1 MKIIRKLS
9 FELNEREEEALTNIL
24 EDVRANGHRS
34 SKGKRVSFDE
44 LKEIEVSEETIDV
57 SNKPELWT
65 TMSTPPE
72 YTLRIHLQCLHEKA
86 RQMEFRDVRENRLNA
101 MFYPSSTLDNETL
114 KHALLY
120 FDGISF
126 LTPEKLALNDTH
138 AATPEENEGVLGG
151 HILSPSIHEEEGEA
165 RALTDRIVHF
175 YEETLELRR
184 AGLLHSLPPSVNL
197 SDAFYDAIEQD
208 LEDPSF
214 IELVRLNNLHP
225 FLVGCS
231 KFLFLGGNKES
242 LELLDGYVR
251 EEEVAKFVKYYYSR
265 YGDDP
270 MGGGFGFIRLSPE
283 LGASIILNHTMAAC
297 HKYDLVPF
305 TDKSLYQGFLL
316 NKFQRVSRSKL
327 IADYKRQLR
336 ITSSVLARHVM
347 ELHLPKL
354 ELHSF
359 EDVLELKQR
368 MASELERF
376 RYEMTKF
383 AAEVQATPLDESYEK
398 EIERII
404 AVKINP
410 AKADVEAK
418 LRGVDR
424 KFAVRIIKGAKAGTV
439 PIVATLFAGIPLPY
453 VLALSAGVITLE
465 ALWEAHVERKEITN
479 TNGLSFLFE
488 VRD

>member
-9 FELNEREEEALTNIL
+9 FELNEREEQALTSIL

-34 SKGKRVSFDE
+34 WEGKIVSFDE
-44 LKEIEVSEETIDV
+44 LKEIEVTDRTINV

-86 RQMEFRDVRENRLNA
+86 RRMEFRDVGEHRLNA

-126 LTPEKLALNDTH
+126 LTPEKLVLNDSH
-138 AATPEENEGVLGG
+138 AATPEENKGTLRG
-151 HILSPSIHEEEGEA
+151 HILSPSVHEKVDEA
-165 RALTDRIVHF
+165 HELTERILRF
-175 YEETLELRR
+175 YDETLELRR
-184 AGLLHSLPPSVNL
+184 VGLLHSLPPSDNL
-197 SDAFYDAIEQD
+197 SDAFYEAIEQD
-208 LEDPSF
+208 LGDPSF
-214 IELVRLNNLHP
+214 MELVRRSNLHP
-225 FLVGCS
+225 FLVGRS
-231 KFLFLGGNKES
+231 KFILLGDSKETR
-242 LELLDGYVR
+242 ELLNRYL
-251 EEEVAKFVKYYYSR
+251 ENEEVGKFVKHYYR
-265 YGDDP
+265 HYGDHP
-270 MGGGFGFIRLSPE
+270 MGQGFGFIRLSPE
-283 LGASIILNHTMAAC
+283 LGASILLNHTIAAC

-305 TDKSLYQGFLL
+305 TDKSVYQNFLL

-336 ITSSVLARHVM
+336 ITSSVLARRVM

-354 ELHSF
+354 ELRSF
-359 EDVLELKQR
+359 EDVLELKRR
-368 MASELERF
+368 MAGELERF

-398 EIERII
+398 EIERVI
-404 AVKINP
+404 AAKINP

-439 PIVATLFAGIPLPY
+439 PIIATLFAGIPLPY

-465 ALWEAHVERKEITN
+465 ALWEARVERKEITN
-479 TNGLSFLFE
+479 ANGLSFLFE